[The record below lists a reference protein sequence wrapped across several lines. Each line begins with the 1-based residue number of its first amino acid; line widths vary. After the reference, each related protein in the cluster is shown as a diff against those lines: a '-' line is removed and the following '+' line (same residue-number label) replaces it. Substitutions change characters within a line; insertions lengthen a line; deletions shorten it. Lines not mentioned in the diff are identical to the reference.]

1 MASGSEL
8 LGVRTRFV
16 ILPQKE
22 KKSRTSCWEVL
33 CEMLE
38 TWTVVDDI
46 FQVLFLRNFS
56 VLVGVVVLVGKVRK
70 VIKLRIR

>member
-22 KKSRTSCWEVL
+22 KKSRTSFWEVS

-46 FQVLFLRNFS
+46 FWAFFLEI
-56 VLVGVVVLVGKVRK
+56 VCLDVGWGEV
-70 VIKLRIR
+70 